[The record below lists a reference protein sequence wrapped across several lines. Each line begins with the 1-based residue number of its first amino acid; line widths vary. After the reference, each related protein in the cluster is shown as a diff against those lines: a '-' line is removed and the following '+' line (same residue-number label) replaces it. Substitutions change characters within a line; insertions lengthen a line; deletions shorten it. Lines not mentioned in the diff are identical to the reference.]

1 MALTSPRFKNN
12 LRLQSA
18 AQNSPPLKIGEI
30 GAAVQI
36 LQEILVFL
44 GHKLPRSTR
53 KDGHLDGVYGLE
65 TAHAVAAFQRKTNIK
80 KATPKG
86 AAGYLVA
93 DGVAGKL
100 TLETV
105 DLLLIDHPYPPFPSK
120 IGERYQL
127 RLHLRS
133 TSTAQPVE
141 YRQFYQAQKVWDQYN
156 IQIVLGSAECL
167 VLSPWAEKKLETVDA
182 AKGWDITL
190 DQWLLHSTGSPVSR
204 KELIAYFVDKLRPP
218 NKAWLGLGN
227 ASHSFSRPALIVA
240 SAARTHP
247 NTLAHEIGHVL
258 LGRDYLPSHS
268 RYKYNLMYSPS
279 PLIERPMLDEE
290 QLEQIVRSPL
300 LSTIS

>member
-1 MALTSPRFKNN
+1 MALTSPKFKNN
-12 LRLQSA
+12 LRFQNA

-30 GAAVQI
+30 GEAVQI

-65 TAHAVAAFQRKTNIK
+65 TAHAVAAFQRKTNIN
-80 KATPKG
+80 KG
-86 AAGYLVA
+86 TAKGGADYLVT

-100 TLETV
+100 TLETI
-105 DLLLIDHPYPPFPSK
+105 DLFLRDHPYPPLPSK
-120 IGERYQL
+120 IEGRYQL

-133 TSTAQPVE
+133 TSTARPVE
-141 YRQFYQAQKVWDQYN
+141 YRQFSQAQKVWDQYN

-167 VLSPWAEKKLETVDA
+167 VLSPWAEKKLESVDTI
-182 AKGWDITL
+182 KGWDLTL

-218 NKAWLGLGN
+218 TKGWVVLGD

-240 SAARTHP
+240 SAARSHP

-258 LGRDYLPSHS
+258 LGRDYVPSHS

-279 PLIERPMLDEE
+279 PLIEQPMLDDE

-300 LSTIS
+300 LRAIS